1 MKLHYL
7 FPALLL
13 AGCASSHPTAV
24 DVGPGP
30 LPQKH
35 NVSDPASIRTP
46 EQVKAYPV
54 GRYEDPNDPDVMHEG
69 HTVYRAETS
78 PEWDTDPN
86 EPTSLPLGPGE
97 MATADPA
104 QEHTALTAE
113 LEQRL
118 KQEDQLLQT
127 TYEQNER
134 LAQEIKTLQD
144 EQPHV
149 RLSVPD
155 PQCHGLRTLSIHQSC
170 ETAGPSH
177 SRGDGLV
184 SGLRC
189 SRHPGS
195 HCEQIAQAT
204 RQSSAE
210 RRTLLCR
217 KRSGPTSA

>member
-13 AGCASSHPTAV
+13 AGCASSHPTTV

-35 NVSDPASIRTP
+35 EVSDPASIRKP

-69 HTVYRAETS
+69 HTIYRAETS

-104 QEHTALTAE
+104 QQHTALTAE

-134 LAQEIKTLQD
+134 LAEEIKALQAQQQHALLPVPTA
-144 EQPHV
+144 EFSLAAPQPKPPTDAPSQPS
-149 RLSVPD
+149 SVTTVSPTKTWWQWLCSH
-155 PQCHGLRTLSIHQSC
+155 PQTQPIQ
-170 ETAGPSH
+170 
-177 SRGDGLV
+177 
-184 SGLRC
+184 
-189 SRHPGS
+189 
-195 HCEQIAQAT
+195 
-204 RQSSAE
+204 
-210 RRTLLCR
+210 
-217 KRSGPTSA
+217 KK

>member
-7 FPALLL
+7 IPALLL

-35 NVSDPASIRTP
+35 DVSDPASIRKT

-69 HTVYRAETS
+69 HTIYRAETS

-134 LAQEIKTLQD
+134 LAQEIKALQAEQQHVLLPVPAAESPVAAPQPKPPTDTPSQPSPVTPPSTTKTLWQWLWSKP
-144 EQPHV
+144 QPN
-149 RLSVPD
+149 PNPKD
-155 PQCHGLRTLSIHQSC
+155 
-170 ETAGPSH
+170 
-177 SRGDGLV
+177 
-184 SGLRC
+184 
-189 SRHPGS
+189 
-195 HCEQIAQAT
+195 
-204 RQSSAE
+204 
-210 RRTLLCR
+210 
-217 KRSGPTSA
+217 K

>member
-7 FPALLL
+7 FPALMLV
-13 AGCASSHPTAV
+13 GCASSHPTAV

-35 NVSDPASIRTP
+35 DVSDPASIRTP

-54 GRYEDPNDPDVMHEG
+54 GRYEDPNEPDVMHEG
-69 HTVYRAETS
+69 HTIYRAETS

-97 MATADPA
+97 LAVADPA

-134 LAQEIKTLQD
+134 LAQEITALQAEQQHVLLPVPAAESPVAAPQPKPPTDTPSQPSPVNPASTTKTLWQWLWSK
-144 EQPHV
+144 P
-149 RLSVPD
+149 LSNPNPKD
-155 PQCHGLRTLSIHQSC
+155 
-170 ETAGPSH
+170 
-177 SRGDGLV
+177 
-184 SGLRC
+184 
-189 SRHPGS
+189 
-195 HCEQIAQAT
+195 
-204 RQSSAE
+204 
-210 RRTLLCR
+210 
-217 KRSGPTSA
+217 K

>member
-1 MKLHYL
+1 MKIYYL

-13 AGCASSHPTAV
+13 VGCASSNPPGV
-24 DVGPGP
+24 NVGAGP

-35 NVSDPASIRTP
+35 DVPDPASVRTP
-46 EQVKAYPV
+46 EQLKAYPV

-97 MATADPA
+97 MATADPS
-104 QEHTALTAE
+104 QQHTALTAE

-134 LAQEIKTLQD
+134 LAQEIKTLQT
-144 EQPHV
+144 EQQHV
-149 RLSVPD
+149 LLPVPPVEPPVAASQPKPPTD
-155 PQCHGLRTLSIHQSC
+155 APSQPSPVTTVSTTKPWWQWLWSKPQTQN
-170 ETAGPSH
+170 
-177 SRGDGLV
+177 
-184 SGLRC
+184 
-189 SRHPGS
+189 
-195 HCEQIAQAT
+195 QN
-204 RQSSAE
+204 
-210 RRTLLCR
+210 
-217 KRSGPTSA
+217 K

>member
-13 AGCASSHPTAV
+13 VGCASSHPTTV
-24 DVGPGP
+24 DVGAGP

-35 NVSDPASIRTP
+35 GVSDPASVRTP
-46 EQVKAYPV
+46 EQLKAYPV

-78 PEWDTDPN
+78 PDWNTDPN

-97 MATADPA
+97 MAAADPA
-104 QEHTALTAE
+104 QQHTALTAE

-134 LAQEIKTLQD
+134 LAEEIKALQAQQQHALLPVPAAD
-144 EQPHV
+144 PPVAAPQSKPQTNAPSQP
-149 RLSVPD
+149 P
-155 PQCHGLRTLSIHQSC
+155 
-170 ETAGPSH
+170 
-177 SRGDGLV
+177 LV
-184 SGLRC
+184 S
-189 SRHPGS
+189 
-195 HCEQIAQAT
+195 T
-204 RQSSAE
+204 
-210 RRTLLCR
+210 
-217 KRSGPTSA
+217 TSQTKSWLSWLWPNSTKSTPNTK